1 MRKRRILL
9 FAAATAASLTAA
21 ALIVPSLGAQ
31 SADGALAN
39 FTPGA
44 IKLFHTG
51 GTVASSG
58 YSDIG
63 RLTIPAGA
71 YSLTGHAVISSR
83 ASAATGVDCFLV
95 YPGTKDDPYALP
107 PNLLNLPADTQSVQ
121 SSMTLGPANGDN
133 NTENLSLAAV
143 TTSASGGN
151 VDLMCRVANP
161 STDRAVWAQDVSIV
175 ATSVAGTTVT
185 NNEPPAPGTY

>member
-1 MRKRRILL
+1 MGKGRVLL

-21 ALIVPSLGAQ
+21 AFIVPSLGAQ

-39 FTPGA
+39 FTPGS
-44 IKLFHTG
+44 IKLYHTG
-51 GTVASSG
+51 GTVPSSG
-58 YSDIG
+58 YSDVG
-63 RLTIPAGA
+63 RLTLPAGA
-71 YSLTGHAVISSR
+71 YSLTGHAVISSH

-95 YPGTKDDPYALP
+95 YPGTQDDPYALT
-107 PNLLNLPADTQSVQ
+107 PNLLNLPANTQTVE
-121 SSMTLGPANGDN
+121 SSTTLGPAGGDN
-133 NTENLSLAAV
+133 SSENLSLAAV

-151 VDLMCRVANP
+151 VDLMCRVVNP
-161 STDRAVWAQDVSIV
+161 SADRAVWAQDVSVV